1 MSYTALYRKF
11 RPTKFSEIVGQEHIT
26 RTLKN
31 QIISNRVGHAY
42 LLTGGRG
49 TGKTSAAK
57 ILARAIN
64 CLNPQDGEP
73 CNECEICKAA
83 IQGSLTDIVE
93 MDAASNNSVE
103 DIRSIREEVNFLPTL
118 AKYRVYIIDE
128 VHMLSVGAFNA
139 LLKTLEEPPAH
150 VKFILATTE
159 PQKLPAT
166 ILSRCQRFDYKKIS
180 PENIKSRLEF
190 ICKQSDIKITDEA
203 LKTISILAEGAM
215 RDGLSILERCVQEG
229 EDEINEDKVKELVG
243 IPKVE
248 YINKIVNSVI
258 DFNTELTLQNI
269 DEVIADGK
277 DLNNLIWEII
287 KYVKDILVFK
297 SSGKLSLYNENE
309 LAKIKEIADK
319 TDKARLLKIIY
330 SLSELANDLKMTTQK
345 TIMLEV
351 GVMKLCNSE
360 VYGDAASSDSVRT
373 IQGNAESP
381 REIKDASGVPAA
393 SEAEGLTNSNNVY
406 KSFNNMSP
414 TAGNVQNNSEL
425 EDKVK
430 QLEDKINKLSN
441 LVIHSSGTNVDNS
454 ATKSSPQRKN
464 EVRRVNN
471 GPTNIVKNVE
481 PVGKKLDNWGKV
493 VNGLKQSGKIML
505 YTNLMNTTATE
516 INDMTVGIVFKNGIT
531 PFGRSILDKA
541 ESVNELT
548 KIISLEYG
556 KPMQVRYIDAKKP
569 EEIKDIASEVTKEI
583 GEDINIID
591 G

>member
-1 MSYTALYRKF
+1 MSYTALYRKY

-83 IQGSLTDIVE
+83 LQGSLTDIVE

-139 LLKTLEEPPAH
+139 LLKTLEEPPEH

-180 PENIKSRLEF
+180 PENIKSRLEY

-203 LKTISILAEGAM
+203 LKTISVLAEGAM

-229 EDEINEDKVKELVG
+229 EDEINDDKVKELVG

-258 DFNTELTLQNI
+258 DCNVDETLQNI
-269 DEVIADGK
+269 DNVIADGK

-297 SSGKLSLYNENE
+297 SSGTLNLYNDEE
-309 LAKIKEIADK
+309 LKQIEEISKKTSKE
-319 TDKARLLKIIY
+319 RLLKSIY

-351 GVMKLCNSE
+351 GIMKLCSIQEEMTSNAIVE
-360 VYGDAASSDSVRT
+360 NTQNSSDNL
-373 IQGNAESP
+373 QN
-381 REIKDASGVPAA
+381 
-393 SEAEGLTNSNNVY
+393 TNEMQNTSLNEKFNESNNQQANPITV
-406 KSFNNMSP
+406 SL
-414 TAGNVQNNSEL
+414 QNKANEL
-425 EDKVK
+425 ENKIK
-430 QLEDKINKLSN
+430 QLEYKINKISTGVVHN
-441 LVIHSSGTNVDNS
+441 LEQNVDNQEL
-454 ATKSSPQRKN
+454 KSTI
-464 EVRRVNN
+464 RRVNTKTVSN
-471 GPTNIVKNVE
+471 GPSNIVTNIA
-481 PVGKKLDNWGKV
+481 PTGKKSECWGKLV
-493 VNGLKQSGKIML
+493 SGLKESGKIML
-505 YTNLMNTTATE
+505 YTNLVNTTATE
-516 INDMTVGIVFKNGIT
+516 VNDMTVGIVFPNGIT
-531 PFGRSILDKA
+531 PFGRSILDKP

-548 KIISLEYG
+548 KLVSIEYG
-556 KPMQVRYIDAKKP
+556 KPMQVKYIDAKKP
-569 EEIKDIASEVTKEI
+569 NNNIDITQNISKEM
-583 GEDINIID
+583 GMPVNIID
-591 G
+591 E

>member
-73 CNECEICKAA
+73 CNECEICRAA

-103 DIRSIREEVNFLPTL
+103 DIRNIREEVNFLPTL

-180 PENIKSRLEF
+180 SENIKFRLEF
-190 ICKQSDIKITDEA
+190 ICKESKINITDEA

-229 EDEINEDKVKELVG
+229 EDEINDDKVKELVG
-243 IPKVE
+243 IPKTE

-258 DFNTELTLQNI
+258 ECNVDETLKNI
-269 DEVIADGK
+269 DIVISDGK

-287 KYVKDILVFK
+287 KYVKDILVYK
-297 SSGKLSLYNENE
+297 SSGSLGLYNDNE
-309 LAKIKEIADK
+309 LKQIEEISKKCSKE
-319 TDKARLLKIIY
+319 RLLNIIY

-351 GVMKLCNSE
+351 GIMKLCTIT
-360 VYGDAASSDSVRT
+360 DSDNKELEF
-373 IQGNAESP
+373 I
-381 REIKDASGVPAA
+381 
-393 SEAEGLTNSNNVY
+393 NSNNIQ
-406 KSFNNMSP
+406 NNIESRSGEASQNSP
-414 TAGNVQNNSEL
+414 TVQNNDEISKKISYL
-425 EDKVK
+425 ET
-430 QLEDKINKLSN
+430 KINQLSN
-441 LVIHSSGTNVDNS
+441 MVINNSGTNVDNS
-454 ATKSSPQRKN
+454 TVKSTKTRVISRNIENKSS
-464 EVRRVNN
+464 
-471 GPTNIVKNVE
+471 NIVTNLV
-481 PVGKKLDNWGKV
+481 PTGKKLDNWGNLVK
-493 VNGLKQSGKIML
+493 GLKESGKIML
-505 YTNLMNTTATE
+505 YTNLMNTVATE
-516 INDMTVGIVFKNGIT
+516 VNDMTVGIVFPNGIT
-531 PFGRSILDKA
+531 PFGRSILDKPD
-541 ESVNELT
+541 SINELT
-548 KIISLEYG
+548 KLISLELG
-556 KPMQVRYIDAKKP
+556 KTMQVKYIDAKKP
-569 EEIKDIASEVTKEI
+569 ETTKGGIDDISKEI
-583 GEDINIID
+583 GMPINIID
-591 G
+591 E